1 MILVSPRRWG
11 KSSFVKASMEE
22 LKQEQKDVRVCYL
35 DAFKMVAPVFELWF
49 KREYCN
55 ILPQ

>member
-1 MILVSPRRWG
+1 MLISPRRWG
-11 KSSFVKASMEE
+11 KFSFVKAAMEE

-35 DAFKMVAPVFELWF
+35 DAFKMVDPVFELWS
-49 KREYCN
+49 KREYYN

>member
-35 DAFKMVAPVFELWF
+35 DAFKMVAPVFEL
-49 KREYCN
+49 
-55 ILPQ
+55 